1 MPIYR
6 RPYLKGTNTMND
18 SNDICWLSSVSYV
31 LSTVLGALH
40 VTLHFTLLKPYGV
53 GIMYNLEMIKLK
65 IKVGKKLAKD
75 HSFPKWN
82 HCNVVVWTKSPNNLT
97 T

>member
-1 MPIYR
+1 
-6 RPYLKGTNTMND
+6 
-18 SNDICWLSSVSYV
+18 
-31 LSTVLGALH
+31 
-40 VTLHFTLLKPYGV
+40 
-53 GIMYNLEMIKLK
+53 MYNLEMIKLK